1 MSKKNKSPYKAWR
14 RYRTRE
20 NTCVTLHKVFDW
32 STTNYPDRLA
42 YQFVD
47 GGQRYT

>member
-14 RYRTRE
+14 RYRNRE

-32 STTNYPDRLA
+32 STTSTVWTLCLFMMR
-42 YQFVD
+42 
-47 GGQRYT
+47 